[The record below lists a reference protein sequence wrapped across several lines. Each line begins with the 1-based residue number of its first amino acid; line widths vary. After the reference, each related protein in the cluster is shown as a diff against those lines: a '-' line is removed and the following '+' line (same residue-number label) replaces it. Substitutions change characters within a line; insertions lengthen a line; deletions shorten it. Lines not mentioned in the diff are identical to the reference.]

1 MIQIKSLVTAS
12 LAVSIAMAAVA
23 LLMSDWMWLVVDL
36 LSILLLLLP
45 YYKDVGYYYSRNVVW
60 MSMLA
65 PTLVVIYY
73 LVDHLVYPVGSHILL
88 DVSYTEY
95 FNTAFQ
101 ALQCFVSGFM
111 LALLMDRSF
120 GMTLTKRWMVLFAM
134 MISLAVSVLDLFFMF
149 GSLYADGAP
158 VFNGDFQHGQERYSN
173 RILIVSPFV
182 ATFASA
188 AYAIIAA
195 KAVKRHDKSE
205 FTQSTELRKP
215 VTERKERRR
224 DDVVPEY
231 KPIKPPNNG
240 WGLDDAICVA
250 ACLII
255 LGMSI
260 VSLAS
265 GFKMSYEVN
274 TGIFCG
280 LFCLVPIALKH
291 ARIITLPK
299 TFIIAIAVAIFLH
312 AYGVLL
318 LRYDVLVYYDTVT
331 HTISSVVVSLC
342 VYYTLMCYH
351 AYSQGKV
358 NFSGWTMSIF
368 VAVIMMGFSAY
379 WEVFEFIVDITTGTN
394 MQYSPFDTLRDML
407 ANTFGSMCV
416 SIALGFYLKDL
427 DLSAIVKSFQLHPK
441 LMGFIQ
447 DPFGE
452 NKQAG
457 KS

>member
-1 MIQIKSLVTAS
+1 MIQFKTLVRAS
-12 LAVSIAMAAVA
+12 LAISVAMAAVA
-23 LLMSDWMWLVVDL
+23 LLMRDWMWFVVVL

-45 YYKDVGYYYSRNVVW
+45 YYKDVGYYYSRNVIW

-65 PTLVVIYY
+65 PALVVAYY
-73 LVDHLVYPVGSHILL
+73 LVDHLVYPVGSHIFL

-95 FNTAFQ
+95 FNAAFQ
-101 ALQCFVSGFM
+101 ALECFVSGFM

-120 GMTLTKRWMVLFAM
+120 GMTLTRRWMVLFAM

-158 VFNGDFQHGQERYSN
+158 VFNGDFQHGEERFSN

-182 ATFASA
+182 TTFASA
-188 AYAIIAA
+188 AYAIVMA
-195 KAVKRHDKSE
+195 KYVKRHDKSE
-205 FTQSTELRKP
+205 FTQSAELRRP
-215 VTERKERRR
+215 VSECRVRERPA
-224 DDVVPEY
+224 VAPEY
-231 KPIKPPNNG
+231 KPIKPPNDG
-240 WGLDDAICVA
+240 WGLDDAMCII

-255 LGMSI
+255 LGMSV
-260 VSLAS
+260 VSLGS

-291 ARIITLPK
+291 AHVITLPK
-299 TFIIAIAVAIFLH
+299 TFIMAIALAIFLH

-318 LRYDVLVYYDTVT
+318 LKYDVLIYYDTIT

-407 ANTFGSMCV
+407 ANTFGSLCV
-416 SIALGFYLKDL
+416 SIALGFYLKDH
-427 DLSAIVKSFQLHPK
+427 DLSAIVKSFRLHPK
-441 LMGFIQ
+441 LMAFIQ

-452 NKQAG
+452 NKS

>member
-1 MIQIKSLVTAS
+1 MIPLKSLVTAS
-12 LAVSIAMAAVA
+12 LVVAIAMAVVA
-23 LLMSDWMWLVVDL
+23 LLMGDWMWFVVDV
-36 LSILLLLLP
+36 LSILLLVIP
-45 YYKDVGYYYSRNVVW
+45 YYRDLGYYYNRNIVW
-60 MSMLA
+60 LTMAA
-65 PTLVVIYY
+65 PIMVVIYY
-73 LVDHLVYPVGSHILL
+73 LIDHLVYPVGSHILL
-88 DVSYTEY
+88 DVSYTDY
-95 FNTAFQ
+95 INAAFQ
-101 ALQCFVSGFM
+101 ALQCFASGLM
-111 LALLMDRSF
+111 LAILMDRSF

-149 GSLYADGAP
+149 VDLYVHGYP
-158 VFNGDFQHGQERYSN
+158 VFNGDFQHGEERYSN

-188 AYAIIAA
+188 VCAFVAA
-195 KAVKRHDKSE
+195 KIVKHHDKSE
-205 FTQSTELRKP
+205 FTQSAEI
-215 VTERKERRR
+215 RRP
-224 DDVVPEY
+224 VPEGKVPRCEREQEPREY
-231 KPIKPPNNG
+231 RPVKEPNNG
-240 WGLDDAICVA
+240 WGLDDAICVV

-255 LGMSI
+255 LAMSLF
-260 VSLAS
+260 SFSS

-280 LFCLVPIALKH
+280 LFCLVPIVLKH
-291 ARIITLPK
+291 AHIITLPK
-299 TFIIAIAVAIFLH
+299 SFIIAIAVAIFLH

-318 LRYDVLVYYDTVT
+318 LKYDVLVYYDTIT
-331 HTISSVVVSLC
+331 HTVSSVVVAMC

-416 SIALGFYLKDL
+416 SIAVGFYLKTHDL
-427 DLSAIVKSFQLHPK
+427 NEIVKSFQLHPK
-441 LMGFIQ
+441 LMGFIR
-447 DPFGE
+447 DPFKENQPGE
-452 NKQAG
+452 
-457 KS
+457 